1 EVTEFAINYYP
12 QTGEDSAPSYY
23 TSGYP
28 QKMRDEYVAEW
39 HKEHDPVPGKEPTLE
54 GYSYRGDSWDD
65 EKPHLWRY
73 FQSVKSR
80 QPVTEDVVFGNNAA
94 LACHMANQS
103 YFRLSAVAWDPA
115 SGTIKSL

>member
-1 EVTEFAINYYP
+1 
-12 QTGEDSAPSYY
+12 YY

-39 HKEHDPVPGKEPTLE
+39 HNEHDPVPGKEPTLE